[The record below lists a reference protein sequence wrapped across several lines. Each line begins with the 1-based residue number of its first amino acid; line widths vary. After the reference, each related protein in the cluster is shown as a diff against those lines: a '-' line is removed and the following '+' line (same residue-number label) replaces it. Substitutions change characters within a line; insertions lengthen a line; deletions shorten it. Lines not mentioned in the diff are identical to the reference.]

1 MPRPTTPPTRKLVSD
16 FLKSV
21 IGEQATT
28 FAYYDERERHVVGV
42 TSAAGSPHPE
52 LEVFST
58 CSLHVVPNL
67 LDGTDVRVELLVV
80 GERGQEDLANVVATS
95 AFQVMKD
102 GWLAAPG
109 VVFPDAVSE
118 YVPRATTPHL
128 MWDAPFAY
136 QELSVVEL
144 DGVGTPIHWL
154 QGVPLTD
161 AEWTHL
167 KEHGYDSLAA
177 RLEAADAPVHDV
189 FRASVV

>member
-1 MPRPTTPPTRKLVSD
+1 MPRPPMPPTRKLVSD

-21 IGEQATT
+21 VGEQATT

-42 TSAAGSPHPE
+42 TSAAGFPQPE

-80 GERGQEDLANVVATS
+80 GGKGQEDLANVVATS
-95 AFQVMKD
+95 AFQVTKD

-109 VVFPDAVSE
+109 VVFPGAVRE
-118 YVPRATTPHL
+118 YIPRSTTPHL
-128 MWDAPFAY
+128 MWDAPFAFP
-136 QELSVVEL
+136 ELSVVEL
-144 DGVGTPIHWL
+144 DGVEAPIHWL
-154 QGVPLTD
+154 QGVPLTE
-161 AEWTHL
+161 AEWFHL

-177 RLEAADAPVHDV
+177 RLEAADAPIHDV